1 MRLLTDAGV
10 DFVVIG
16 GLALQIVGGNHLTLD
31 ADFAFSRR
39 RENAR
44 ILVEA
49 LAPYHPRPVEWPDGL
64 PFVWD
69 AQTVMNM
76 TTLTLDTDLGRV
88 DFLAEPEGAPPYAL
102 LKERAGSVDLGGR
115 MVLVAS
121 IDDLISMK
129 RAAGRPKD
137 LAHIAELETIKRL
150 LAEGG

>member
-1 MRLLTDAGV
+1 MRLLAEAGA

-16 GLALQIVGGNHLTLD
+16 GLALQIIGGNHLTLD

-44 ILVEA
+44 IIVEA
-49 LAPYHPRPVEWPDGL
+49 LAPYHPRPFQWPEGL

-69 AQTVMNM
+69 EQTVMNM
-76 TTLTLDTDLGRV
+76 TTLTLDTDLGRI
-88 DFLAEPEGAPPYAL
+88 DFLAEPDGAPPYEL

-115 MVLVAS
+115 TVLVAS

-150 LAEGG
+150 LAEGE